1 MLLHDMAYPTR
12 TPHGAG
18 RARLTRSVTLC
29 ALCLA
34 LLAAA
39 GMGCGSSMR
48 PLRLLV
54 EVQVAPQSN
63 QNSPIPVTLVAVYD
77 PKLYERFSQMS
88 AKQWY
93 EQRDQLRRDHPGG
106 DAFIEWEWEFV
117 PGFTPP
123 PTVVEIRGRAVGAFV
138 FAKYR
143 SEGMHRVRLGPHQRI
158 RINLQEDDVTVST
171 LAAPEGS

>member
-1 MLLHDMAYPTR
+1 MAYPTR
-12 TPHGAG
+12 TPGR
-18 RARLTRSVTLC
+18 RARSYL
-29 ALCLA
+29 ALC

-39 GMGCGSSMR
+39 SAAAGCGSSMR
-48 PLRLLV
+48 PFRLLV
-54 EVQVAPQSN
+54 EVQVEPQSN

-93 EQRDQLRRDHPGG
+93 EQRDQLRRDFPGG

-123 PTVVEIRGRAVGAFV
+123 PAVVEIRGRALGAFV
-138 FAKYR
+138 FANYR
-143 SEGMHRVRLGPHQRI
+143 VPGQHRVRLGPHQRI
-158 RINLQEDDVTVST
+158 RINLAEDDVTVST
-171 LAAPEGS
+171 LEPREGS